1 MPELPEVETT
11 VRALSVILNQKI
23 IKVKIHTKKLRFN
36 IPNNIKNILINSKIS
51 NIRRIAK
58 YIIIDL
64 DKEYSLIIHLGMS
77 GRLKTAYS
85 KYKRNKHDHFIV
97 NFHNGNKLIYNDQRK
112 FGFIDLVKTKDL
124 LNHKYIS
131 NLGIDALSSELNAN
145 MLYKKISKSEVPIK
159 QILLNQRIIAGIGN
173 IYASEILFDA
183 KISPL
188 ILGKDLQ
195 LSLIL
200 KLIKSTRKIL
210 KKAIRFGGS
219 SIRDY
224 RSTDGTLGNFQSNFK
239 VYNKEGK
246 KIKGDKVKKIVQYG
260 RSTFYCPNLQNNKQS
275 SLNIN

>member
-11 VRALSVILNQKI
+11 VKGLKTILRNKI
-23 IKVKIHTKKLRFN
+23 FNVKIHTIKLRFK
-36 IPNNIKNILINSKIS
+36 IPSNIKNILRNAKIS

-64 DKEYSLIIHLGMS
+64 DTRYSLVIHLGMS

-97 NFHNGNKLIYNDQRK
+97 NFYNGNILIYNDQRK

-124 LNHKYIS
+124 LKHKYIL
-131 NLGIDALSSELNAN
+131 NLGIDALSPELNAD
-145 MLYKKISKSEVPIK
+145 LVYEKISKSEVPIK
-159 QILLNQRIIAGIGN
+159 QILLNQKLIAGIGN

-188 ILGKDLQ
+188 ILGKDLHF
-195 LSLIL
+195 SLIL
-200 KLIKSTRKIL
+200 KLIKSIRKIL

-219 SIRDY
+219 SIRNY
-224 RSTDGTLGNFQSNFK
+224 RSTDGTLGNFQTNFK

-246 KIKGDKVKKIVQYG
+246 KIRGDKVKKIVQYG
-260 RSTFYCPNLQNNKQS
+260 RSTFYCPNLQNYK
-275 SLNIN
+275 